1 MPDPPF
7 QHERLGVSEE
17 EMDGLLA
24 EWQAADRRAAEV
36 LRRALADSV
45 GDAAPEADL
54 AAACTQLRNG
64 LRSGHHPFDWVRRA
78 AALGDADLDTSDEE
92 LLARCVA
99 ATISPTEE
107 TGLEVDEEAAI
118 ISLEHADWLGAIVS
132 AVRAGPGAEAS
143 ASTLAAGIYACPEVN
158 IEGGVDVDD
167 CAVEEMAF
175 EIVSLPWS
183 AIGLIDQ
190 DQRLTPLG
198 IWGLPR
204 GLARAWGS
212 DLDRPAGE
220 PATSK

>member
-7 QHERLGVSEE
+7 ERECLGVSDE
-17 EMDGLLA
+17 EMDEFLA
-24 EWQAADRRAAEV
+24 EWQAADRHAAEV
-36 LRRALADSV
+36 LRQALADCV
-45 GDAAPEADL
+45 GDPAPEADL
-54 AAACTQLRNG
+54 AAACTRLRMG
-64 LRSGHHPFDWVRRA
+64 LRSGQHPFDWVRRA
-78 AALGDADLDTSDEE
+78 AALDDTDLDMSDGE
-92 LLARCVA
+92 LLVRCVA
-99 ATISPTEE
+99 ATIAPTEE
-107 TGLEVDEEAAI
+107 TGLEAEEEAAI

-143 ASTLAAGIYACPEVN
+143 ASSLAAGIYTCPEVN

-167 CAVEEMAF
+167 GAAEEMAF

-204 GLARAWGS
+204 GLAHAWGS
-212 DLDRPAGE
+212 NLDPPSGE
-220 PATSK
+220 PAT